1 MGDTIDEAPTPTRR
15 DKPQSLNISQE
26 EAASSSEAAAAA
38 SSSTILIPASR
49 SPRTKI
55 RLAEREQKRD
65 HSADGLGTTASC
77 REEFVG
83 LEAAP
88 RRESLNS
95 CEASSPGTLSTS
107 LGKTSRLNS
116 TRYSSGVTGS
126 VSGSILGGLMGGTGT
141 TTRKCVLTLDGYSY
155 VIVASTPES
164 LPSKRDEAS
173 SATGSS
179 SNSSV
184 GGAASGGAVS
194 GAASGAASGGAGAGA
209 GAGAGTSTPGHE
221 AAGSPTVSELVGIGP
236 NATINGQVA
245 RHGSLTI
252 IRRTNSRNF
261 TQIDA
266 AQLTSPSTTASGS
279 VSFAQA
285 PLSEPLAERLST
297 SRHLSGANGSARTA
311 IEQQG
316 SSSSNS
322 NSNSSSSQLHSVAAA
337 HSKMQ
342 PSSPNASNYLPEN
355 TQISSAN
362 PSTTDINVGR
372 DSLEYFT
379 NQSLNP
385 TAHPSMS
392 RENDNPQSHHSFE
405 TTSNLSFGAIQ
416 WETESLPPV
425 DTPDALNKAAGRIR
439 SLLRR
444 MDHETVAYE
453 DMQRNLHYAARVLEA
468 VFIDESRSP
477 TTGKTKLGQIAS
489 SSVESED
496 ESAARQRCN
505 GNCKNLNCS
514 QHSHSHSRDQTH
526 TTVTGGGELQQQQ
539 QQQDNNNSNS
549 SCCLQKRSVEEEQE
563 QEAQPAG
570 TTTDNQASI
579 ESRTKGVSMAPQ
591 THSGP
596 TGPPPTAPGSG
607 AEEVTKTV
615 PALETVTE
623 SALEEH
629 HSMETMTKPAATDTS
644 AAIPAPP
651 AVPTSSATATA
662 TTTSGSSSTGEAV
675 AAESVSSS
683 SSCSNKATVHRQ
695 RRLRT
700 PVWARSMS
708 TNKTR
713 LADEDDEL
721 SEVQPDAVPPE
732 VREWL
737 ASTFTRQMATSRR
750 KSDEKPKFRS
760 VAHAIRAGIFV
771 DRIYR
776 RVSSS
781 ALMQFPPDVV
791 KLLKNLDDW
800 TFDVFALTEAASGQ
814 VVKYVAY
821 DLLNRY
827 GVIHKFK
834 IAPGVLEAFLHRVEE
849 GYCRYRNPYHNNL
862 HAVDVMQ
869 TIHYCLCNT
878 GLMNW
883 LTDLEIFAS
892 LLAALLHDYEHTG
905 TTNNFHVMSGSET
918 ALMYNDRAVL
928 ENHHVS
934 ASFRLLRE
942 DEYNIL
948 SHLSREEYRE
958 MRTLVIDMVLGTDM
972 TNHFQQMKTMRNL
985 LTLQEATIDKSKV
998 LSLVLH
1004 CCDIS
1009 HPAKQWGVHQRWT
1022 MLLLEEFFRQG
1033 DLEKELGLPFSPLC
1047 DRNNTLVAE
1056 SQICFIDFI
1065 VEPSM
1070 GVMSDMLEYILAPI
1084 APVLKTKPL
1093 PLLEQEPSLLGSRP
1107 SDRRN
1112 DEKSS
1117 DCSAPPMAR
1126 KSLTGGTV
1134 SKFVI
1139 PKPWLLCLAE
1149 NKKIWKEQ
1157 AIKDAESRALATAA
1171 EEAAANAAED
1181 GDKPA
1186 AETEAG
1192 GEETATEAVAE
1203 TAATAADGA
1212 ADT

>member
-1 MGDTIDEAPTPTRR
+1 MGDTIDEAATPQRR
-15 DKPQSLNISQE
+15 DKPQSLSIKEE
-26 EAASSSEAAAAA
+26 EASASPSAAA
-38 SSSTILIPASR
+38 SPSTAIHIPASR

-65 HSADGLGTTASC
+65 HSADGLGSTLGC

-83 LEAAP
+83 VEAATP

-95 CEASSPGTLSTS
+95 CEAGSPGTLSTS
-107 LGKTSRLNS
+107 LGKTSRQS
-116 TRYSSGVTGS
+116 SSRYSSGVTGS
-126 VSGSILGGLMGGTGT
+126 VSGSILGGLMGGSGT

-164 LPSKRDEAS
+164 LPNKRDEAS
-173 SATGSS
+173 SAS
-179 SNSSV
+179 SSV

-209 GAGAGTSTPGHE
+209 GITTPGHE
-221 AAGSPTVSELVGIGP
+221 PAAGSPTVAEFAGIGP

-261 TQIDA
+261 SQIDA
-266 AQLTSPSTTASGS
+266 SQLTSPSHPTTAAGS
-279 VSFAQA
+279 ISFAQA
-285 PLSEPLAERLST
+285 PLSEPLAERL
-297 SRHLSGANGSARTA
+297 RQQSGANGAARTA
-311 IEQQG
+311 TEQQG
-316 SSSSNS
+316 SGSSSSSNS
-322 NSNSSSSQLHSVAAA
+322 NNSSSGSGSHLPLVAAA
-337 HSKMQ
+337 VAASSKMQ

-355 TQISSAN
+355 TQVSSAN
-362 PSTTDINVGR
+362 PSTTEMNAGR

-385 TAHPSMS
+385 TAHAQMS
-392 RENDNPQSHHSFE
+392 GDNDNPLSQHSFE

-489 SSVESED
+489 SSVE
-496 ESAARQRCN
+496 N
-505 GNCKNLNCS
+505 
-514 QHSHSHSRDQTH
+514 
-526 TTVTGGGELQQQQ
+526 
-539 QQQDNNNSNS
+539 
-549 SCCLQKRSVEEEQE
+549 EE
-563 QEAQPAG
+563 
-570 TTTDNQASI
+570 
-579 ESRTKGVSMAPQ
+579 
-591 THSGP
+591 
-596 TGPPPTAPGSG
+596 
-607 AEEVTKTV
+607 
-615 PALETVTE
+615 
-623 SALEEH
+623 
-629 HSMETMTKPAATDTS
+629 
-644 AAIPAPP
+644 
-651 AVPTSSATATA
+651 
-662 TTTSGSSSTGEAV
+662 
-675 AAESVSSS
+675 
-683 SSCSNKATVHRQ
+683 
-695 RRLRT
+695 
-700 PVWARSMS
+700 
-708 TNKTR
+708 R

-869 TIHYCLCNT
+869 TMHYCLCNT

-1004 CCDIS
+1004 CSDIS

-1070 GVMSDMLEYILAPI
+1070 CVMSDMLEYILAPI

-1093 PLLEQEPSLLGSRP
+1093 PLLEQDDSCRVGPRP
-1107 SDRRN
+1107 SDRRT

-1117 DCSAPPMAR
+1117 ECSAPPMAR
-1126 KSLTGGTV
+1126 KSLTGSTA

-1157 AIKDAESRALATAA
+1157 AVKDAESRALATAA

-1181 GDKPA
+1181 ADKPA
-1186 AETEAG
+1186 AEAE
-1192 GEETATEAVAE
+1192 ATEATAAE
-1203 TAATAADGA
+1203 TEATTADAAAAT
-1212 ADT
+1212 

>member
-1 MGDTIDEAPTPTRR
+1 MSNLNLSNVPRRLAPGTATPVTSSGSRGPGTAVLTARLTSANTVTSSVESSLGHCEQEQVPESSQIPTQEHHHRPVMAATSCPDSPIRR
-15 DKPQSLNISQE
+15 V
-26 EAASSSEAAAAA
+26 SSSLKNSA
-38 SSSTILIPASR
+38 LDFASR
-49 SPRTKI
+49 FFNKCKAATFTV
-55 RLAEREQKRD
+55 
-65 HSADGLGTTASC
+65 DGATYT
-77 REEFVG
+77 
-83 LEAAP
+83 
-88 RRESLNS
+88 
-95 CEASSPGTLSTS
+95 
-107 LGKTSRLNS
+107 
-116 TRYSSGVTGS
+116 
-126 VSGSILGGLMGGTGT
+126 
-141 TTRKCVLTLDGYSY
+141 
-155 VIVASTPES
+155 IVASTPES
-164 LPSKRDEAS
+164 LPSKRDEAN

-179 SNSSV
+179 NSSGV
-184 GGAASGGAVS
+184 GGGGAASGGAVC
-194 GAASGAASGGAGAGA
+194 GAASGAASGGAGAG
-209 GAGAGTSTPGHE
+209 TTTPGHE
-221 AAGSPTVSELVGIGP
+221 AAGSPTVSELGGIGP

-261 TQIDA
+261 SQIDA
-266 AQLTSPSTTASGS
+266 AQLTSPSTSTTASGS
-279 VSFAQA
+279 ISFAQA
-285 PLSEPLAERLST
+285 PLSEPLAERLS
-297 SRHLSGANGSARTA
+297 SRHQAQSGANGSAR
-311 IEQQG
+311 
-316 SSSSNS
+316 SSSSNEQGG
-322 NSNSSSSQLHSVAAA
+322 SSQLPVAAA
-337 HSKMQ
+337 TSKMQ

-355 TQISSAN
+355 VQVSSAN
-362 PSTTDINVGR
+362 PSTTDINAGR

-385 TAHPSMS
+385 TAHTSMS
-392 RENDNPQSHHSFE
+392 RENDNPQSHHSYE
-405 TTSNLSFGAIQ
+405 NASNLSFGAIQ

-489 SSVESED
+489 SSVE
-496 ESAARQRCN
+496 N
-505 GNCKNLNCS
+505 
-514 QHSHSHSRDQTH
+514 
-526 TTVTGGGELQQQQ
+526 
-539 QQQDNNNSNS
+539 
-549 SCCLQKRSVEEEQE
+549 EE
-563 QEAQPAG
+563 
-570 TTTDNQASI
+570 
-579 ESRTKGVSMAPQ
+579 
-591 THSGP
+591 
-596 TGPPPTAPGSG
+596 
-607 AEEVTKTV
+607 
-615 PALETVTE
+615 
-623 SALEEH
+623 
-629 HSMETMTKPAATDTS
+629 
-644 AAIPAPP
+644 
-651 AVPTSSATATA
+651 
-662 TTTSGSSSTGEAV
+662 
-675 AAESVSSS
+675 
-683 SSCSNKATVHRQ
+683 
-695 RRLRT
+695 
-700 PVWARSMS
+700 
-708 TNKTR
+708 R

-1070 GVMSDMLEYILAPI
+1070 GVMSDMLEYILTPI

-1093 PLLEQEPSLLGSRP
+1093 PLLEQEGASLVGGSRP
-1107 SDRRN
+1107 SDRRT

-1126 KSLTGGTV
+1126 KSLTGGTTT
-1134 SKFVI
+1134 KFVI

-1157 AIKDAESRALATAA
+1157 AVKDAESRALATAA

-1192 GEETATEAVAE
+1192 GEETAAATEAEA
-1203 TAATAADGA
+1203 AADGGA
-1212 ADT
+1212 AT

>member
-1 MGDTIDEAPTPTRR
+1 MSNLNLSNVPRRLAPGTATQVTSSGSRGPGTAVLTARLTSANTVTSSVESSLGHRELEQVPEPSQIPTQEHHHRPVMAATSCPDSPIRR
-15 DKPQSLNISQE
+15 V
-26 EAASSSEAAAAA
+26 SSSLKNSA
-38 SSSTILIPASR
+38 LDFASR
-49 SPRTKI
+49 FFNKCKAATFTV
-55 RLAEREQKRD
+55 
-65 HSADGLGTTASC
+65 DGATYT
-77 REEFVG
+77 
-83 LEAAP
+83 
-88 RRESLNS
+88 
-95 CEASSPGTLSTS
+95 
-107 LGKTSRLNS
+107 
-116 TRYSSGVTGS
+116 
-126 VSGSILGGLMGGTGT
+126 
-141 TTRKCVLTLDGYSY
+141 
-155 VIVASTPES
+155 IVASTPES
-164 LPSKRDEAS
+164 LPSKRDEAN

-179 SNSSV
+179 NSSGV
-184 GGAASGGAVS
+184 GGGGAASGGAVC
-194 GAASGAASGGAGAGA
+194 GAASGAASGGAGAG
-209 GAGAGTSTPGHE
+209 TTTPGHE
-221 AAGSPTVSELVGIGP
+221 AAGSPTVSELGGIGP

-261 TQIDA
+261 SQIDA
-266 AQLTSPSTTASGS
+266 AQLTSPSTSTTASGS
-279 VSFAQA
+279 ISFAQA
-285 PLSEPLAERLST
+285 PLSEPLAERLS
-297 SRHLSGANGSARTA
+297 SRHQAQSGANGSAR
-311 IEQQG
+311 
-316 SSSSNS
+316 SSSSNEQGG
-322 NSNSSSSQLHSVAAA
+322 SSQLPVAAA
-337 HSKMQ
+337 AATSKMQ
-342 PSSPNASNYLPEN
+342 PSSPNASNYVPEN
-355 TQISSAN
+355 VQVSSAN
-362 PSTTDINVGR
+362 PSTTDINAGR

-385 TAHPSMS
+385 TAHTSMS
-392 RENDNPQSHHSFE
+392 RENDNPQSHHSYE
-405 TTSNLSFGAIQ
+405 NASNLSFGAIQ

-468 VFIDESRSP
+468 VFIDES
-477 TTGKTKLGQIAS
+477 S
-489 SSVESED
+489 SES
-496 ESAARQRCN
+496 ARQRCN

-514 QHSHSHSRDQTH
+514 QHSHSRDQADS
-526 TTVTGGGELQQQQ
+526 TVSGGE

-549 SCCLQKRSVEEEQE
+549 SCCLQKRSEEE
-563 QEAQPAG
+563 EAQPGG
-570 TTTDNQASI
+570 TKTVAADNQASI

-596 TGPPPTAPGSG
+596 TGPPPTATVTPGG
-607 AEEVTKTV
+607 AEETLTKTV

-629 HSMETMTKPAATDTS
+629 SMETMTKPAATDTS
-644 AAIPAPP
+644 APPPP
-651 AVPTSSATATA
+651 AVTSTTTATA
-662 TTTSGSSSTGEAV
+662 TSTTTTATSGSSTGEAV

-1070 GVMSDMLEYILAPI
+1070 GVMSDMLEYILTPI

-1093 PLLEQEPSLLGSRP
+1093 PLLEQDGASLVGGSRP
-1107 SDRRN
+1107 SDRRT

-1126 KSLTGGTV
+1126 KSLTGGTT
-1134 SKFVI
+1134 SKFVV

-1157 AIKDAESRALATAA
+1157 AVKDAESRALATAA

-1192 GEETATEAVAE
+1192 GEETAAATEAEA
-1203 TAATAADGA
+1203 AADGGA
-1212 ADT
+1212 AT

>member
-1 MGDTIDEAPTPTRR
+1 MGDTIDEAPTPQRR
-15 DKPQSLNISQE
+15 DKPQSLNIAE
-26 EAASSSEAAAAA
+26 EEGRASTAATP
-38 SSSTILIPASR
+38 STAIHIPASH

-65 HSADGLGTTASC
+65 HSADGLGSTLGC

-83 LEAAP
+83 VEAATP

-95 CEASSPGTLSTS
+95 CEAGSPGTLSTS
-107 LGKTSRLNS
+107 LGKTSRLS
-116 TRYSSGVTGS
+116 SSRYSSGVTGS
-126 VSGSILGGLMGGTGT
+126 VSGSILGGLMGGSGT

-164 LPSKRDEAS
+164 LPNKRDEAS

-179 SNSSV
+179 SSSSV
-184 GGAASGGAVS
+184 GGAASGGAVG

-209 GAGAGTSTPGHE
+209 GAGITTPGHE
-221 AAGSPTVSELVGIGP
+221 TAAGSPTVSEFAGIGP

-261 TQIDA
+261 SQIDA
-266 AQLTSPSTTASGS
+266 SQLTSPSHPTTAAGS
-279 VSFAQA
+279 ISFAQA
-285 PLSEPLAERLST
+285 PLSEPLAERL
-297 SRHLSGANGSARTA
+297 RQQSGANGAARTA
-311 IEQQG
+311 TEQQG

-322 NSNSSSSQLHSVAAA
+322 NSNNSSGSHLPLVAAA
-337 HSKMQ
+337 VAASSKMQ

-355 TQISSAN
+355 TQVSSAN
-362 PSTTDINVGR
+362 PSTTEMNAGR

-385 TAHPSMS
+385 TAHAPMS
-392 RENDNPQSHHSFE
+392 RENDNPLSQHSFE

-489 SSVESED
+489 SSVE
-496 ESAARQRCN
+496 N
-505 GNCKNLNCS
+505 
-514 QHSHSHSRDQTH
+514 
-526 TTVTGGGELQQQQ
+526 
-539 QQQDNNNSNS
+539 
-549 SCCLQKRSVEEEQE
+549 EE
-563 QEAQPAG
+563 
-570 TTTDNQASI
+570 
-579 ESRTKGVSMAPQ
+579 
-591 THSGP
+591 
-596 TGPPPTAPGSG
+596 
-607 AEEVTKTV
+607 
-615 PALETVTE
+615 
-623 SALEEH
+623 
-629 HSMETMTKPAATDTS
+629 
-644 AAIPAPP
+644 
-651 AVPTSSATATA
+651 
-662 TTTSGSSSTGEAV
+662 
-675 AAESVSSS
+675 
-683 SSCSNKATVHRQ
+683 
-695 RRLRT
+695 
-700 PVWARSMS
+700 
-708 TNKTR
+708 R

-869 TIHYCLCNT
+869 TMHYCLCNT

-1004 CCDIS
+1004 CSDIS

-1093 PLLEQEPSLLGSRP
+1093 PLLEQDDSGRVGPRP
-1107 SDRRN
+1107 SERRT
-1112 DEKSS
+1112 DDKSS

-1126 KSLTGGTV
+1126 KSLTGSTV

-1157 AIKDAESRALATAA
+1157 AVKDAESRALATAA

-1181 GDKPA
+1181 ADKPA
-1186 AETEAG
+1186 AEAEAG
-1192 GEETATEAVAE
+1192 SEEAATEATAAE
-1203 TAATAADGA
+1203 TEATTADAAAAN
-1212 ADT
+1212 